1 LEGKDFLPAWE
12 RLMASPLTRFTQSQQ
27 HLSKSFDRLLPT
39 EYQVDGNRDFID
51 NWIDPYLKDGSVVYD
66 IGGGKNPVVAL
77 EHKQRRGLCVVG
89 LDIDGNE
96 LAASPSGVYDQTI
109 CADITQYR
117 GQGQADVVV
126 CQALLEHVKDTQAA
140 IRAIASILKPGGTAL
155 IFLPSR
161 NAVFARI
168 NLMLPQ
174 QLKRTILHSVFPSTK
189 RDQGFPAYY
198 DHCTPADFRRLAADS
213 GLAVDLC
220 KVYFRSSYFMFF
232 FPLHLGWRIWQLIF
246 RLFAGEQGAET
257 FSLALRKI

>member
-1 LEGKDFLPAWE
+1 
-12 RLMASPLTRFTQSQQ
+12 
-27 HLSKSFDRLLPT
+27 
-39 EYQVDGNRDFID
+39 
-51 NWIDPYLKDGSVVYD
+51 
-66 IGGGKNPVVAL
+66 
-77 EHKQRRGLCVVG
+77 
-89 LDIDGNE
+89 
-96 LAASPSGVYDQTI
+96 
-109 CADITQYR
+109 
-117 GQGQADVVV
+117 
-126 CQALLEHVKDTQAA
+126 
-140 IRAIASILKPGGTAL
+140 L

-198 DHCTPADFRRLAADS
+198 DRCTPADFRRLAADS

-232 FPLHLGWRIWQLIF
+232 FPLHLAWRIWQLIF
-246 RLFAGEQGAET
+246 RIFAGEQGAET